1 VRDGVDTVS
10 TYAKPLPKIDPV
22 NRPFWDHAREG
33 RLAIQVCNVCKDAHF
48 PPSPVCPSCLSEDQ
62 AWQPVSG
69 RGTLESWVEFHRAY
83 WDGFKDDLPY
93 SVCLV
98 RLAEGPLLVS
108 NLVGDA
114 AKAKLGAA
122 VNVVFEQ
129 ATDEVTLPKFAL
141 A

>member
-1 VRDGVDTVS
+1 MS
-10 TYAKPLPKIDPV
+10 SYAKPLPKIDPL
-22 NRPFWDHAREG
+22 NGPFWDHAREG
-33 RLAIQVCNVCKDAHF
+33 RLAVQVCNVCKDAHF
-48 PPSPVCPSCLSEDQ
+48 PPSPVCPNCLSEDQ

-69 RGTLESWVEFHRAY
+69 RGTLESWIEFHRAY

-129 ATDEVTLPKFAL
+129 ATEEVTLPKFAL